1 MMPAWQDPATADKAA
16 LVSVSED
23 LTQVTSYSFR
33 QICQRTNRSALLFV
47 SLCTSK
53 LSVSNQ
59 HEPFPFPPLCRFA
72 NVLSS
77 LGVAKGERALVLV
90 SRQPEW

>member
-33 QICQRTNRSALLFV
+33 QISQRTNRSALLFA
-47 SLCTSK
+47 SL
-53 LSVSNQ
+53 
-59 HEPFPFPPLCRFA
+59 
-72 NVLSS
+72 
-77 LGVAKGERALVLV
+77 
-90 SRQPEW
+90 